1 VKADNKSGAANCAL
15 IFWTTEAVEQFRRR
29 HPRRHS
35 QRPKLSLRTMFV
47 APKRKPC
54 RAIFSDEQRGP
65 CHYLYDDGLITL
77 SSSGADQFARRIATS
92 EEGVPAMFG
101 GLVSPDLINAFAT
114 NRTKPNMNPPTTV
127 PYITEAGT
135 QSQPSMA

>member
-1 VKADNKSGAANCAL
+1 MGSSPANL
-15 IFWTTEAVEQFRRR
+15 KLTF
-29 HPRRHS
+29 HLDHS
-35 QRPKLSLRTMFV
+35 
-47 APKRKPC
+47 A
-54 RAIFSDEQRGP
+54 
-65 CHYLYDDGLITL
+65 
-77 SSSGADQFARRIATS
+77 GADQFAWRIATS

-135 QSQPSMA
+135 